1 VGGKASS
8 MDTTL
13 SILID
18 LIPLIVVAV
27 FAAAALG
34 DVAIRLRARQ
44 LHERPRHVP
53 RHLHGSRA

>member
-1 VGGKASS
+1 

-27 FAAAALG
+27 FAAAALA
-34 DVAIRLRARQ
+34 DVATGLRDRLQ
-44 LHERPRHVP
+44 HQRPRHAP
-53 RHLHGSRA
+53 RYLHGSRA